1 LLPSHHFDKAA
12 ASTAGVSFILRLYP
26 AEAGWY
32 HCTTSI
38 KDKGIMAG
46 HSKWANIKHKKAAQ
60 DAKRGKIF
68 TRLIKEITVAARM
81 GGGDPNSNPRL
92 RLAVDKAYEQNM
104 PKDNV
109 ERAIKRGSG
118 DLEGVNY
125 EEVRYEGYG
134 IAGAAV
140 LVDCMTDN
148 RVRTVADVRHAF
160 TKYGGNLGTDGSVA
174 FLFRHCGQLLFP
186 PGTDENRLMEAA
198 LEAGADDIVTNND
211 KSIEVITAPYEF
223 VEIRTALDKAGFKAE
238 LGEVTMKPASE
249 TPLSGDEAVKMQKLL
264 DALENIDDVQEVYT
278 TAVIDE

>member
-1 LLPSHHFDKAA
+1 
-12 ASTAGVSFILRLYP
+12 
-26 AEAGWY
+26 
-32 HCTTSI
+32 
-38 KDKGIMAG
+38 MAG

-68 TRLIKEITVAARM
+68 TRLIKEITVAARL

-125 EEVRYEGYG
+125 EEIRYEGYG

-174 FLFRHCGQLLFP
+174 FLFKHCGQLLFA
-186 PGTDENRLMEAA
+186 PGTDEDKLMEVA
-198 LEAGADDIVTNND
+198 LEAGAEDIVSND
-211 KSIEVITAPYEF
+211 DGSIEVITAPYEF
-223 VEIRTALDKAGFKAE
+223 VAVREVLEKAGFKAE
-238 LGEVTMKPASE
+238 LAEVTMKPVNE
-249 TPLSGDEAVKMQKLL
+249 TELAADDSVKMQKLL

-278 TAVIDE
+278 TALID